1 MDMSGH
7 FITPDHKEAI
17 PLAVKGE
24 GVYVTDQEDNTY
36 LDGCSGPMTVNLGH
50 GNQEITEAVTR
61 QLEAISFT
69 YRSQFATRALE
80 ELCEKI
86 ISIAP
91 PGLGKVSLC
100 NSGSE
105 ASELALKMAYS
116 YFRGKGKSGKNK
128 MISRW
133 HSYHGATLGALSL
146 SGNPG
151 RRWDYSPF
159 LSGYP
164 SLELPYCFR
173 CPYEKTYPQCEL
185 FCARYLERVILR
197 EGPETVAAF
206 FAEPITG
213 ASGAGI
219 HPPKEYFPMV
229 QEICKKYDVLLVMDE
244 VITGFGR
251 VGENFASDYYQVQ
264 PDILIFGKGVSSGF
278 GPLAGILVREDRYQ
292 EMLDGGV
299 EFGTGHTYG
308 GNPLSAAAGCAV
320 INYLEN
326 NHLVEQVNQKGEML
340 ENLLRGLLE
349 RVPMVVD
356 VRGVGLLW
364 GVELATSKE
373 DNIPFPPKNR
383 VTQKVVAACKRNG
396 LLVYPSS
403 GFVDGVQGDS
413 VLISPPFIISEKEL
427 QELVY
432 LLEKSLVEVA
442 REF

>member
-24 GVYVTDQEDNTY
+24 GVYVTDREDNTY

-185 FCARYLERVILR
+185 FCARYLERVIVR

-219 HPPKEYFPMV
+219 HPPKEYFPLI

-251 VGENFASDYYQVQ
+251 IGRNFASDYYQVQ

-320 INYLEN
+320 IDYLEN

-349 RVPMVVD
+349 RAPMVVD